1 MSHEHTWSLAWT
13 VEDLRFRVSYGLPA
27 DAHRLRILEETFE
40 AEDPTHPLVLNRKAA
55 LALPEHFPAPDPAL
69 SPAALAF
76 RKGEYVAAV
85 ELLFPLAGRRVP
97 GALAALGDVL
107 LAVGRAEEAERRYLE
122 ARAKEGPGP
131 TVLVRLARCRLL
143 AGDARAAAGLSAE
156 ALAQN
161 PLYGTARAV
170 REESAEARG
179 RRLLALPTPDRLDPQ
194 TKALLEHLRGL
205 GLMEAW
211 RHAATLCPARAPAF
225 REWRDGGGERQ
236 LLALWGEALE
246 VAEREERMG

>member
-1 MSHEHTWSLAWT
+1 MSHERSWSLAWT
-13 VEDLRFRVSYGLPA
+13 VEDLRFRVLYGLPA

-69 SPAALAF
+69 GPAAVAF
-76 RKGEYVAAV
+76 RKGEYVSAA
-85 ELLFPLAGRRVP
+85 ELLFPLARRVP
-97 GALAALGDVL
+97 GALTALGDVL

-131 TVLVRLARCRLL
+131 TVLARLARCRLL

-161 PLYGTARAV
+161 PLYGTARVV
-170 REESAEARG
+170 REEAAEARG
-179 RRLLALPTPDRLDPQ
+179 RRLLALPTADRLDPQ

-211 RHAATLCPARAPAF
+211 RYAATLCPAKAPAF

-246 VAEREERMG
+246 VAEREERLG

>member
-1 MSHEHTWSLAWT
+1 
-13 VEDLRFRVSYGLPA
+13 
-27 DAHRLRILEETFE
+27 
-40 AEDPTHPLVLNRKAA
+40 
-55 LALPEHFPAPDPAL
+55 
-69 SPAALAF
+69 
-76 RKGEYVAAV
+76 
-85 ELLFPLAGRRVP
+85 
-97 GALAALGDVL
+97 LGDVL

-179 RRLLALPTPDRLDPQ
+179 RRLLALPRPPDRLDPQ

>member
-1 MSHEHTWSLAWT
+1 M
-13 VEDLRFRVSYGLPA
+13 SYGLPA

-76 RKGEYVAAV
+76 RKGETVAAV

-131 TVLVRLARCRLL
+131 TVLVVVFVGQACRSHMGRHIALIVAELTTQALAVDQQIIVIPRQGTAHKITYVFLIRLAVEDAQVQRLL
-143 AGDARAAAGLSAE
+143 KLLS
-156 ALAQN
+156 Q
-161 PLYGTARAV
+161 R
-170 REESAEARG
+170 
-179 RRLLALPTPDRLDPQ
+179 
-194 TKALLEHLRGL
+194 
-205 GLMEAW
+205 
-211 RHAATLCPARAPAF
+211 
-225 REWRDGGGERQ
+225 
-236 LLALWGEALE
+236 
-246 VAEREERMG
+246 